1 MKAAKNHWTCSK
13 TETDILLL
21 VWTVETFRFSQ
32 NFFLDNPLLNVFSL
46 LTKFHYK
53 NVLKRGCP
61 LPRQEEVLKYFLD
74 FKTFFL
80 SRGRSSDHGNLSKKY
95 LGPKKTEKMPIFKTT
110 NRKNQKML
118 LVFKIPFWAEK
129 CSVNLCLIILLFSP
143 LNNYFWPFS
152 LVLI

>member
-46 LTKFHYK
+46 LTKFHYI

-95 LGPKKTEKMPIFKTT
+95 LGPKKQKKCRFSKLRIERI
-110 NRKNQKML
+110 RKCCWFLKFPFEQKNAQW
-118 LVFKIPFWAEK
+118 IYAW
-129 CSVNLCLIILLFSP
+129 
-143 LNNYFWPFS
+143 
-152 LVLI
+152 